1 MSMLGLLATTT
12 KMKLGEATSNGT
24 FWMPESASTV
34 APEIDFVFDF
44 INWINYFFFGLV
56 VFVLVWFAI
65 RYRIRKSSHE
75 AFTPDAPVHN
85 MPLEV
90 TWTAVP
96 TLLVGVMFWLGMVG
110 YLDAVESPEDS
121 YPVQVTGVKWQWT
134 FQHPEYGVTEGSEL
148 TVPLNRPVRLLMTSG
163 GPTAVLHSL
172 FIPAF
177 RVKQDVVP
185 GRYTSL
191 WFQATIPGQ
200 YRLYCAEYCG
210 KDHSN
215 MLAVVNVL
223 PEDEFQETMGK
234 LAREYE
240 DLDDDALP
248 TYALTRLYA
257 RCASCHSLDGK
268 SGTGP
273 SFKGLWE
280 RTKNGTTVFANGTT
294 LKSLMG
300 PGGEFEVPE
309 NYLRDSILNPQH
321 YIVQN
326 YTGVM
331 PTFKGQLKER
341 QIDALVLMLKNM
353 DQLVDEQGN
362 PIESPELE
370 GADISTGSDK

>member
-1 MSMLGLLATTT
+1 M
-12 KMKLGEATSNGT
+12 
-24 FWMPESASTV
+24 
-34 APEIDFVFDF
+34 
-44 INWINYFFFGLV
+44 
-56 VFVLVWFAI
+56 
-65 RYRIRKSSHE
+65 
-75 AFTPDAPVHN
+75 
-85 MPLEV
+85 
-90 TWTAVP
+90 
-96 TLLVGVMFWLGMVG
+96 
-110 YLDAVESPEDS
+110 
-121 YPVQVTGVKWQWT
+121 
-134 FQHPEYGVTEGSEL
+134 
-148 TVPLNRPVRLLMTSG
+148 
-163 GPTAVLHSL
+163 LHSL

-200 YRLYCAEYCG
+200 YRLYCTEYCG
-210 KDHSN
+210 KDHSK

-240 DLDDDALP
+240 NLDDEALP
-248 TYALTRLYA
+248 AYAMTRLYA
-257 RCASCHSLDGK
+257 RCEKCHSLTEK
-268 SGTGP
+268 SGIGP
-273 SFKGLWE
+273 SFKGLWQ

-362 PIESPELE
+362 PIESPDLE